1 MICLVRLIVA
11 AVCSLLIG
19 VERQT
24 RMKGAGS
31 RTHMMVSL
39 GAALMTLVSSYGF
52 LPIVGAAGVSVDV
65 SRVAASI
72 AVGFLG
78 AGVIFVHRGGAVG
91 LTTAAGLW
99 TTTGVGM
106 AIGCGMYAPGI
117 TATALMLIA
126 QVLLRGVERREKMQ
140 VTELAVGLTDGKGD
154 LVRLYDWLEQRK
166 ITVRE
171 INLKRQE
178 GSSVKIV
185 LYIAM
190 PRHFDKADFL
200 RLQEDIL
207 GVQSVEI

>member
-1 MICLVRLIVA
+1 MPENIQIICLVRLIVA
-11 AVCSLLIG
+11 AVCGLLIG

-72 AVGFLG
+72 
-78 AGVIFVHRGGAVG
+78 
-91 LTTAAGLW
+91 
-99 TTTGVGM
+99 
-106 AIGCGMYAPGI
+106 APGI

>member
-1 MICLVRLIVA
+1 MICLVRL
-11 AVCSLLIG
+11 
-19 VERQT
+19 
-24 RMKGAGS
+24 
-31 RTHMMVSL
+31 MVSL

-72 AVGFLG
+72 AAGIGFLG
-78 AGVIFVHRGGAVG
+78 AGVIFVHRGV
-91 LTTAAGLW
+91 
-99 TTTGVGM
+99 
-106 AIGCGMYAPGI
+106 
-117 TATALMLIA
+117 
-126 QVLLRGVERREKMQ
+126 
-140 VTELAVGLTDGKGD
+140 VGLTDGKGD
-154 LVRLYDWLEQRK
+154 LVRLYDWLAQRK

-171 INLKRQE
+171 IDLKRQE

-200 RLQEDIL
+200 RLQEDIP

>member
-1 MICLVRLIVA
+1 MPENIQMICLVRLIV
-11 AVCSLLIG
+11 
-19 VERQT
+19 VEQQT
-24 RMKGAGS
+24 RMKGTGS

-39 GAALMTLVSSYGF
+39 GAALMTLVSLYGF
-52 LPIVGAAGVSVDV
+52 LPIVGAA
-65 SRVAASI
+65 
-72 AVGFLG
+72 
-78 AGVIFVHRGGAVG
+78 
-91 LTTAAGLW
+91 
-99 TTTGVGM
+99 
-106 AIGCGMYAPGI
+106 GI

-154 LVRLYDWLEQRK
+154 LVRLYDWLAQRK

-178 GSSVKIV
+178 GNSVKIV

-190 PRHFDKADFL
+190 SRHFDKADFL
-200 RLQEDIL
+200 RLQEDIP

>member
-1 MICLVRLIVA
+1 MPENIQMICLVRLIVA
-11 AVCSLLIG
+11 AVCGLLIG

-72 AVGFLG
+72 AAGIGFLG
-78 AGVIFVHRGGAVG
+78 AGVIFVHRGGVVG

-140 VTELAVGLTDGKGD
+140 VTELVVGLTGQRRSCAS
-154 LVRLYDWLEQRK
+154 VRLAGAEENHRARDRSQAAG
-166 ITVRE
+166 
-171 INLKRQE
+171 RQF
-178 GSSVKIV
+178 GKNRAVHCH
-185 LYIAM
+185 AAAF
-190 PRHFDKADFL
+190 R
-200 RLQEDIL
+200 
-207 GVQSVEI
+207 

>member
-11 AVCSLLIG
+11 AVCGLLIG

-52 LPIVGAAGVSVDV
+52 LLIVGAAGVSVDV
-65 SRVAASI
+65 SCVAASI
-72 AVGFLG
+72 
-78 AGVIFVHRGGAVG
+78 
-91 LTTAAGLW
+91 
-99 TTTGVGM
+99 
-106 AIGCGMYAPGI
+106 
-117 TATALMLIA
+117 
-126 QVLLRGVERREKMQ
+126 
-140 VTELAVGLTDGKGD
+140 AVGLTDGKGD
-154 LVRLYDWLEQRK
+154 LVRLYDWLEQKK

-171 INLKRQE
+171 IALKRQE

-185 LYIAM
+185 LFIAM

-200 RLQEDIL
+200 RLQVDIP

>member
-1 MICLVRLIVA
+1 MIVFIREGLAYAGKYSNDLSGA
-11 AVCSLLIG
+11 AVCGLLIG

-72 AVGFLG
+72 AAGIGFLG
-78 AGVIFVHRGGAVG
+78 AGVIFVHRGGV
-91 LTTAAGLW
+91 
-99 TTTGVGM
+99 
-106 AIGCGMYAPGI
+106 
-117 TATALMLIA
+117 
-126 QVLLRGVERREKMQ
+126 
-140 VTELAVGLTDGKGD
+140 VGLTDGKGD
-154 LVRLYDWLEQRK
+154 LVRLYDWLEQKK

-171 INLKRQE
+171 IDFKRQE
-178 GSSVKIV
+178 GNSVKIV

-200 RLQEDIL
+200 RLQEDIP